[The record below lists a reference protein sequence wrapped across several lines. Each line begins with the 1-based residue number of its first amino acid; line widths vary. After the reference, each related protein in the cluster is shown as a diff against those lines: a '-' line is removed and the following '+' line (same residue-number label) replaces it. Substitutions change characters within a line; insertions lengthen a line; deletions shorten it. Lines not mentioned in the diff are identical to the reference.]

1 MRGKKDVEEWKWE
14 SIFCAEM
21 MVGKRLAA
29 SENRLQLKNYRL
41 FNVPG
46 VFQACGGVELK
57 LEK

>member
-1 MRGKKDVEEWKWE
+1 MGKHIPYRNDG
-14 SIFCAEM
+14 
-21 MVGKRLAA
+21 GKRLAA